1 MLSKGL
7 IVLLLSGVASA
18 DESAHWK
25 DTRWV
30 LETEAVLPAPI
41 RLTAVTNTELLTKAT
56 QLRAVVLC
64 DDAEAQ
70 GKKSTVVRCK
80 FESNQ
85 VHVGQRV
92 DDRMVIQTVTQGV
105 ATVSIPYQA
114 WELNSGTKVAREL
127 SQDVNLEGGGGLS
140 TPDGDTSTTISGG
153 KLQNN
158 GAQAV
163 SSTPEARVFLGNL
176 QSITIIDESNGTML
190 ERLWTVVGQSTANSI
205 GSTQG
210 VNVWYNG
217 HLRRLGPAEEIDI
230 GTSVL
235 VHQPETA
242 IEGLDAWTPLNG

>member
-1 MLSKGL
+1 MVTDLAMGFTMQHPSTGWESTWGERNGPL
-7 IVLLLSGVASA
+7 FRVPSA
-18 DESAHWK
+18 PQAN
-25 DTRWV
+25 
-30 LETEAVLPAPI
+30 
-41 RLTAVTNTELLTKAT
+41 TA
-56 QLRAVVLC
+56 
-64 DDAEAQ
+64 
-70 GKKSTVVRCK
+70 
-80 FESNQ
+80 SNQ